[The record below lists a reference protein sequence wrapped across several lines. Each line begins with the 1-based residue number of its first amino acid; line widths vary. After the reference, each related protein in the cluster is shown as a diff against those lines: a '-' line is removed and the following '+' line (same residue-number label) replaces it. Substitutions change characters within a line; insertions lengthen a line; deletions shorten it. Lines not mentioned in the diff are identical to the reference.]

1 MSNIVIQKPQKSVSL
16 QTLDRALELLDIL
29 ANSTVPMSASEL
41 SKRMGINRTTN
52 YAMLN
57 SLSKHDHIK
66 KDPVTGKYIIGY
78 KMFELGQLFR
88 RRFPFLR
95 IAQSHAF
102 KLTEKWNFNV
112 YISIYI
118 GGGEIML
125 LTDDYPA
132 ELRVLNE
139 GSRGPATATAMGKV
153 LLANMPENVL
163 MVELEKM
170 TFIQYTPNTITNK
183 KQFLMALNRIRKQGY
198 AFDDQEYIT
207 GMSCFAAPIRDHGGH
222 ILAAIS
228 LSGAAEKIVPNQEQ
242 VIKDIIIAA
251 RSISAA

>member
-1 MSNIVIQKPQKSVSL
+1 MSNIVAPKTHQRVSL

-41 SKRMGINRTTN
+41 SKRLGTSRTTS

-57 SLSKHDHIK
+57 SLLKHDHIK
-66 KDPVTGKYIIGY
+66 KDPATGKYIIGY

-95 IAQSHAF
+95 IAQAHAF
-102 KLTEKWNFNV
+102 KLMEKWNLSV
-112 YISIYI
+112 YVSIYI
-118 GGGEIML
+118 GGGEVML

-132 ELRVLNE
+132 ELRVLHE
-139 GSRGPATATAMGKV
+139 GSLGPAAATAMGKV
-153 LLANMPENVL
+153 LLADLPENAL
-163 MVELEKM
+163 MAELDKIAL
-170 TFIQYTPNTITNK
+170 TRYTPNTITDK
-183 KQFLMALNRIRKQGY
+183 QQFLVALNRVREQGY

-222 ILAAIS
+222 VLAAIS
-228 LSGAAEKIVPNQEQ
+228 LSGAAEKIMPHQEQ
-242 VIKDIIIAA
+242 IIKDIMIVA
-251 RSISAA
+251 RSISGS